1 MRAIFVCVEVREAD
15 SRGQREAEPI
25 VGEKDRLINKFTLKK
40 IQVYDTMKNITKTRG
55 SR

>member
-15 SRGQREAEPI
+15 SRGNVKSEAI

-40 IQVYDTMKNITKTRG
+40 IQIYDTMKNITKNKRK
-55 SR
+55 